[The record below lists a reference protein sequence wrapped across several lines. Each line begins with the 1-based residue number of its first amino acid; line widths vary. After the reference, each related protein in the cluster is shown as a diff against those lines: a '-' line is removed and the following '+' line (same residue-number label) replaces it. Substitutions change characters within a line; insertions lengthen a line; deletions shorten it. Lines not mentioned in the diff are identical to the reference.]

1 MEKTLLS
8 ASLIF
13 PTRPGQVAL
22 GLKKQTLEKPTVIHT
37 LTPTEIVNI

>member
-22 GLKKQTLEKPTVIHT
+22 GLKKQTLEKPTLVHKV
-37 LTPTEIVNI
+37 TPKEIANI